1 MLNSVWNSVIAD
13 ISKSRNISVV
23 KLNEIA
29 NGLLARTPEMAKS
42 QKLIDIVA
50 YEDVYHNAIK
60 KALKVAN
67 DEEYNKVSILDY
79 AKKVTTTSQ
88 SFDSK
93 DQIAII
99 YAQGEILGGEGD
111 VNVIG
116 EGSMRRSLQEARKNK
131 NVKAIVLRIDSPGGS
146 ALTSDLIWREIE
158 LTKKVKPIVVSMG
171 NYAASGG
178 YYIAC
183 NANTIFAEENTITGS
198 IGVFFLFLN
207 IK

>member
-1 MLNSVWNSVIAD
+1 MI
-13 ISKSRNISVV
+13 IYR
-23 KLNEIA
+23 
-29 NGLLARTPEMAKS
+29 
-42 QKLIDIVA
+42 
-50 YEDVYHNAIK
+50 
-60 KALKVAN
+60 N

-131 NVKAIVLRIDSPGGS
+131 NVNKIVH
-146 ALTSDLIWREIE
+146 REQS
-158 LTKKVKPIVVSMG
+158 KSK
-171 NYAASGG
+171 
-178 YYIAC
+178 
-183 NANTIFAEENTITGS
+183 
-198 IGVFFLFLN
+198 
-207 IK
+207 